1 MRVQKSSVTPP
12 AGAAT
17 SDGGDAATDRSWG
30 LPLVRWRRTLLWA
43 LGLLWLLDAALQ
55 FQPYMFTG
63 AFPREVIRPTAEGNP
78 GWVHGP
84 VEWSATLMAHHIVV
98 LNAVFAT
105 VQLLIALGLFWHR
118 TVKPALSAS
127 IVWALLVWWLGEGLG
142 GILTGPVSP
151 LAGLPGAVV
160 LYAVIAALLWP
171 PTHPAVHSP
180 RPPISV
186 ATSSPLRAAA
196 TGVWLL
202 LWLGFAV
209 EALLPANR
217 APGAVHDLLAGL
229 SDGEPHWIAD
239 IDAWAARSAIG
250 HDTGISIILAA
261 CCVLIALSVLAS
273 PALARAGVALAIL
286 LSMGIWVVAQDFG
299 GIATGQG
306 TDPNS
311 GLVLAV
317 LALCFWPIHLTARDI
332 RPATSE

>member
-142 GILTGPVSP
+142 GILTGRCRPWPV
-151 LAGLPGAVV
+151 
-160 LYAVIAALLWP
+160 Y
-171 PTHPAVHSP
+171 PAPSCSTP
-180 RPPISV
+180 
-186 ATSSPLRAAA
+186 
-196 TGVWLL
+196 
-202 LWLGFAV
+202 
-209 EALLPANR
+209 
-217 APGAVHDLLAGL
+217 
-229 SDGEPHWIAD
+229 
-239 IDAWAARSAIG
+239 
-250 HDTGISIILAA
+250 
-261 CCVLIALSVLAS
+261 
-273 PALARAGVALAIL
+273 
-286 LSMGIWVVAQDFG
+286 
-299 GIATGQG
+299 
-306 TDPNS
+306 
-311 GLVLAV
+311 
-317 LALCFWPIHLTARDI
+317 
-332 RPATSE
+332 